1 MVQPKHPIAAYEA
14 ARASQQQHGQ
24 AINGNQ
30 PGDPEKLS
38 QVLIEV
44 YERGGEAP
52 LHLFLGSDAV
62 SLAEAKQA
70 QVQRAIA
77 EQRAISISTDF

>member
-1 MVQPKHPIAAYEA
+1 M
-14 ARASQQQHGQ
+14 
-24 AINGNQ
+24 
-30 PGDPEKLS
+30 
-38 QVLIEV
+38 IEV
-44 YERGGEAP
+44 YDRGGEAP
-52 LHLFLGSDAV
+52 LRLFLGSDAV